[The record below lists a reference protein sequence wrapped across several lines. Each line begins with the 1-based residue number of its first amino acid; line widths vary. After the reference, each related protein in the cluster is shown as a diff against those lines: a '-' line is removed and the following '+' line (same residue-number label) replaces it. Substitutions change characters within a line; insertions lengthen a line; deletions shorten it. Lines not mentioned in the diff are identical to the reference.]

1 MLRTRLALTAAGFFL
16 FVAIPLSGQP
26 PLLRSAFHDYRVV
39 TVADGLEHPWSMAF
53 LPGGDMLVTER
64 PGRLR
69 IVRQGTLLADPVPG
83 VPEVFAE
90 GQGGL
95 LDVVLHPDF
104 ASNRLLYLSFSK
116 PNADGSQATTEV
128 VRGRSEN
135 DRLTAIEE
143 LFEPATTAVVR
154 GRFENDRITGIEE
167 IFEAVSQGRGHY
179 GSRLAFDR
187 DGFLFI
193 TVGER
198 QAPAR
203 GDLETHPAQD
213 LTNHHGT
220 TIRLHDDGRV
230 PADNP
235 FADRVGA
242 LPEIWSYGHR
252 NPQGLAIHPE
262 TGDVWLTEHG
272 PQGGDELNLVL
283 PGLNYGWPVVGYGVN
298 YRSGSAIHEGTHR
311 EGTEPPVHFWVPSIA
326 TSGLLIYTGDR
337 FPEWRGNMFVGGMAG
352 EQLARLTMDGQQ
364 VEIEETLVHG
374 MGRIRDVRQGPDGY
388 IYLAID
394 DSEGAPTPIVRLEP
408 ADEG

>member
-203 GDLETHPAQD
+203 GDLEAHPAQD

-242 LPEIWSYGHR
+242 LPEDLELRAPEPSRPRHPPRDGRRLAHR
-252 NPQGLAIHPE
+252 ART
-262 TGDVWLTEHG
+262 TG
-272 PQGGDELNLVL
+272 
-283 PGLNYGWPVVGYGVN
+283 
-298 YRSGSAIHEGTHR
+298 RR
-311 EGTEPPVHFWVPSIA
+311 
-326 TSGLLIYTGDR
+326 
-337 FPEWRGNMFVGGMAG
+337 
-352 EQLARLTMDGQQ
+352 
-364 VEIEETLVHG
+364 
-374 MGRIRDVRQGPDGY
+374 
-388 IYLAID
+388 
-394 DSEGAPTPIVRLEP
+394 
-408 ADEG
+408 

>member
-203 GDLETHPAQD
+203 GDLEAHPAQD